1 MGINGTTKK
10 RSSVVKRVTTLSD
23 PILTT
28 NQSLSIGQ
36 MCATLRAV
44 RGISQKEL
52 SRLSELHISVIRKL
66 ELDEGS
72 TTMTQLQ
79 KAVRALHGVVI
90 VSLPPYGYMPPKEE
104 KDLGMV
110 FNLDT
115 HKKEPTIFP
124 PPFVPVDNNYAK
136 DGK

>member
-1 MGINGTTKK
+1 MKTNGTTGK
-10 RSSVVKRVTTLSD
+10 RSSVVKQVSTLSD

-36 MCATLRAV
+36 MTSVLRAV

-52 SRLSELHISVIRKL
+52 SRLSGLHISVIRKL
-66 ELDEGS
+66 ETDEGS

-90 VSLPPYGYMPPKEE
+90 VSLPPYGYIPPREE
-104 KDLGMV
+104 KELAMV
-110 FNLDT
+110 FNVDT
-115 HKKEPTIFP
+115 HKKEKSIFP
-124 PPFVPVDNNYAK
+124 PPFVPVDNNRAK
-136 DGK
+136 